1 MERLVQL
8 LDDLDDLVSML
19 RLLSEP
25 IRSAILKFF
34 TTTFLLAIQVGGIL
48 LALSHPP
55 LALAVALLLFVG
67 LLYHSVTGLHLPLEI
82 AS

>member
-19 RLLSEP
+19 WFFSER
-25 IRSAILKFF
+25 IRKAILKLF
-34 TTTFLLAIQVGGIL
+34 TTTVLLAVQVGGVL
-48 LALSHPP
+48 LALSQPP

-67 LLYHSVTGLHLPLEI
+67 LLYHSVTGVHQPLEI

>member
-1 MERLVQL
+1 VERLVQL

-19 RLLSEP
+19 WLLSER
-25 IRSAILKFF
+25 IRKVILKLV
-34 TTTFLLAIQVGGIL
+34 TTTLLLAVQVGGVL
-48 LALSHPP
+48 LALSQPP

-67 LLYHSVTGLHLPLEI
+67 LLYHAVTGVHQPLEI

>member
-8 LDDLDDLVSML
+8 LDDLDDLVNML

-25 IRSAILKFF
+25 IRKAILKSF
-34 TTTFLLAIQVGGIL
+34 TVVTLLAIQVGGVL
-48 LALSHPP
+48 LALSQPP

-67 LLYHSVTGLHLPLEI
+67 LLYHSVTGVHQPLEI
-82 AS
+82 A